1 MFLSTTLR
9 RRLRTFLSF
18 QYHKLT
24 GAPRVVTDSTEHN
37 YKRLTTCTGHL
48 CPLRGPGCLS
58 KERVGMHGEALGRTL
73 ALHSACQKHQLPKS
87 KVKSPGS
94 LLWAFSFAWDLVK
107 QDIPVG

>member
-1 MFLSTTLR
+1 MFLGTTLR
-9 RRLRTFLSF
+9 RCLRISLLF
-18 QYHKLT
+18 QYRNLT
-24 GAPRVVTDSTEHN
+24 GAPQVVTNSSEQN
-37 YKRLTTCTGHL
+37 YKWLTTCTDHL

-58 KERVGMHGEALGRTL
+58 KERVGMHGEALGRTT